1 MTPQLMTGLVLD
13 ESDVSLKLGRINW
26 DFADYLSSSY
36 PEDINNIHWY
46 PAAFI
51 PQIPSI
57 LIQTLARKD
66 DMILDPFAGSGVT
79 LIEAARQNRPFIG
92 FDSNPFAIDI
102 TMAKFQALECFDWGW
117 AQSLIEEVERHRLTR
132 TIPEYCKDEGISYEV
147 FKWFHEATLRELLGI
162 HEIINANADGLH
174 LLKIV
179 LFSAILKS
187 SCSQR
192 KHYTYVTDGCY
203 PTELI
208 RVSAKTLFNDQIAKT
223 EKASQMIHKFFEKS
237 YSRRYATPYNRIQVG
252 DARNLSSVAT
262 GEIGLIV
269 TSPPYL
275 GCNDYARSMRLTQL
289 FFPSQTLRSSA
300 ELEIGARWKRKRT
313 SAADVYLRD
322 MKQSLNECKRVLKKN
337 GYLALVYG
345 QGTGHV
351 RRSDVVQQV
360 WDYVTNDLEFT
371 KVFDTGRK
379 VKFHRIRFP
388 TVMNERV
395 AVFRSVS

>member
-1 MTPQLMTGLVLD
+1 MTGLVLD
-13 ESDVSLKLGRINW
+13 ESGVSSKLGRVNW

-57 LIQTLARKD
+57 LIQTLALD
-66 DMILDPFAGSGVT
+66 SDVILDPFAGSGVT
-79 LIEAARQNRPFIG
+79 LIEAARQSRPFIG

-102 TMAKFQALECFDWGW
+102 TVAKFQALECFDWGW
-117 AQSLIEEVERHRLTR
+117 AQSLIEDVERHKLTR
-132 TIPEYCKDEGISYEV
+132 TNAEYCKEEGISNEV
-147 FKWFHEATLRELLGI
+147 SKWFHEATLRELLGI
-162 HEIINANADGLH
+162 HELINTNANELH

-187 SCSQR
+187 ACSQR
-192 KHYTYVTDGCY
+192 KHYTYVTDGCF
-203 PTELI
+203 PRELI
-208 RVSAKTLFNDQIAKT
+208 RVPAKALFAEQIKRA
-223 EKASQMIHKFFEKS
+223 ERASEMAHKFFEKAF
-237 YSRRYATPYNRIQVG
+237 SRRYRTPYNRVQVG
-252 DARNLSSVAT
+252 DARNMSSVAA

-275 GCNDYARSMRLTQL
+275 GCNDYAKSMRLTQL

-300 ELEIGARWKRKRT
+300 ELEIGARWKRKRA
-313 SAADVYLRD
+313 SAADAYLKD
-322 MKQSLNECKRVLKKN
+322 MRQSLNECKRVLRKG
-337 GYLALVYG
+337 GYLALVFG
-345 QGTGHV
+345 QGTGKV
-351 RRSDVVQQV
+351 RTSDVVKQV
-360 WDYVTNDLEFT
+360 WDYVTDDLKFT

-379 VKFHRIRFP
+379 IRFHRIRFP
-388 TVMNERV
+388 TVMNEKV